1 MRWSSNSHSPHMHS
15 AFKFCVAEAHC
26 HMYKRP
32 LGGKNIERAK
42 GTLEGALG
50 TSLTADEDDDEDD
63 DDERNVA

>member
-1 MRWSSNSHSPHMHS
+1 
-15 AFKFCVAEAHC
+15 
-26 HMYKRP
+26 MYKRP